1 MTLEEVSRN
10 YNIDTK
16 KLILFE
22 EKGLTGCRDKNGFFD
37 FRADDIQRISLILAL
52 QDIGMDIGDIR
63 HYLSLC
69 PKGDKSIEGRIR
81 LLRKQR
87 YRLLEEIHEKQKV
100 LDSLDFM
107 IYKMKEEEKV

>member
-10 YNIDTK
+10 YIIDK
-16 KLILFE
+16 QKLVIFE
-22 EKGLTGCRDKNGFFD
+22 ENGLTNCRDKNGGFHYQD
-37 FRADDIQRISLILAL
+37 EDIQLVRLILTL
-52 QDIGMDIGDIR
+52 WNTGMDIGDIR

-87 YRLLEEIHEKQKV
+87 YQLVEEIHEKQKV

-107 IYKMKEEEKV
+107 IYKMKEEEKA